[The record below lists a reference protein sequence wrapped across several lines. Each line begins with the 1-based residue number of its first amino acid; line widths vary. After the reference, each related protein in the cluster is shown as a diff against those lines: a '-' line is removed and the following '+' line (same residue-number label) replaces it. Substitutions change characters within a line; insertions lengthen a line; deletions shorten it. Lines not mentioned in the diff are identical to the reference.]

1 MIDERDIQRQ
11 WSADPKKYYEEK
23 KRFLK
28 EHIKK
33 AAAITTDLQGN
44 LVSATYYFAP
54 YQAYKERQELLA
66 ACKQAAKEQDKEG
79 GRED

>member
-1 MIDERDIQRQ
+1 MVDERLVRKQ
-11 WSADPKKYYEEK
+11 WSADPRKYYEEK

-28 EHIKK
+28 EHMEK
-33 AAAITTDLQGN
+33 AAAITTDLDGC

-66 ACKQAAKEQDKEG
+66 ACKRAAEEQD
-79 GRED
+79 EDLT